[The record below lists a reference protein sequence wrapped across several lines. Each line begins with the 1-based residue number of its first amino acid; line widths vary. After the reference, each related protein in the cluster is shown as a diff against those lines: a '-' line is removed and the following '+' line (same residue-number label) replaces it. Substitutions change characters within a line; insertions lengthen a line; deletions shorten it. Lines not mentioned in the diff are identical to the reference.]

1 METPKAARVAEAYCY
16 DAGAPNAAKNLR
28 AAVAELIA
36 ERDALR
42 EEVDRLQ
49 ADGVHTCGPHCQRI
63 ACVLRR
69 ENAALRAAAGYMARV
84 WVLADEIEQPQAA
97 VDACVQRMIETA
109 AKWHNTPAPPD
120 GILRGNADLVPAT
133 HATLGSG
140 T

>member
-1 METPKAARVAEAYCY
+1 MSAAMETPKAVRVAEAYCY

-42 EEVDRLQ
+42 EDVERLQ

-69 ENAALRAAAGYMARV
+69 ENAALRAAAG
-84 WVLADEIEQPQAA
+84 
-97 VDACVQRMIETA
+97 
-109 AKWHNTPAPPD
+109 HNTPAPPD
-120 GILRGNADLVPAT
+120 GILRGNADLVPTA
-133 HATLGSG
+133 HATLGAPEQHA
-140 T
+140 